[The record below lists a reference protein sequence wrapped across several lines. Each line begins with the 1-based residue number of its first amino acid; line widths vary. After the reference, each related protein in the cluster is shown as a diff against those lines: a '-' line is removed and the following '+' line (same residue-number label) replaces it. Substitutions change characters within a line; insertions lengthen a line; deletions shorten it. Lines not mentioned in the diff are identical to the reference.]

1 MWFKANDITKYN
13 YSAIYLQN
21 LHGCVLP
28 HAGTKYTGHII
39 AHTLR
44 FRPVKKFSN
53 IIIFYLPSNQ
63 EPNINGYY
71 HEFYVPYE
79 ALKLYYPSSTYNYIG
94 YNVNNNIGNSI
105 GNSINTKKY
114 TKENTLYIVSADFSH
129 FLEFQNAI
137 KLENCAAHSLMHS
150 SYNSECINVIDN
162 IKSFTTMYSI
172 FAKQLAS
179 TQLQWIG
186 RTRSPG
192 NKGVGYLSFLLRDKP
207 QYNNINNTIPDTS
220 DAPDGLFITAYDRD
234 MRQREC
240 LGNIH
245 QWTYDIEKALIKDVL
260 YKARTSSRLT
270 NGLFLDSPIT
280 HYSITYLYKDNS
292 KVFIR
297 GYHAILKGALY
308 LPDVFLENTY
318 DNGEW
323 IQHND
328 TTWLSGYNFKLQPT
342 FNMLTQKSGNN
353 SITEYNLFS
362 TQVLHM
368 KVHTNKKTKKKTL
381 KKPLTDTRN

>member
-1 MWFKANDITKYN
+1 M
-13 YSAIYLQN
+13 
-21 LHGCVLP
+21 
-28 HAGTKYTGHII
+28 
-39 AHTLR
+39 
-44 FRPVKKFSN
+44 
-53 IIIFYLPSNQ
+53 
-63 EPNINGYY
+63 
-71 HEFYVPYE
+71 HE
-79 ALKLYYPSSTYNYIG
+79 
-94 YNVNNNIGNSI
+94 
-105 GNSINTKKY
+105 
-114 TKENTLYIVSADFSH
+114 
-129 FLEFQNAI
+129 
-137 KLENCAAHSLMHS
+137 
-150 SYNSECINVIDN
+150 SYNNKCINVIDN
-162 IKSFTTMYSI
+162 IRSFKTMYSI

-207 QYNNINNTIPDTS
+207 QYNINNNINNTTPDIQ
-220 DAPDGLFITAYDRD
+220 DMPDGLFITAYDRD

-245 QWTYDIEKALIKDVL
+245 QWTHNIELALIKDVL

-270 NGLFLDSPIT
+270 NGLYLDIPIT
-280 HYSITYLYKDNS
+280 HYSITYLYKNNS

-323 IQHND
+323 IQHAD
-328 TTWLSGYNFKLQPT
+328 TLWLSGYKFKLQPT
-342 FNMLTQKSGNN
+342 LNMLTQKAGYN
-353 SITEYNLFS
+353 SITDYKLFS

-368 KVHTNKKTKKKTL
+368 KVKKQKNTTNKKTHKA
-381 KKPLTDTRN
+381 PTRTNL